1 MEKLY
6 GHVSA
11 HPDILS
17 LENRC
22 LATLP
27 DVKIMEKP
35 HGHVSSHPDILS
47 LENRCLATLPDMKL
61 MEKPRGHVSAHPDIL
76 SLENRCL
83 ATLSILKSPTS
94 AGSFLQCVQTSQLVQ
109 ADLCSLDTSNHLLSE
124 PPTRRTQCFSEGPAP
139 LTCPRALKSIS
150 ATQGAEETAL
160 VIALGTRLDCS
171 LVCWML

>member
-61 MEKPRGHVSAHPDIL
+61 MEKPHGYVSAHPDIL
-76 SLENRCL
+76 SLENRCHT
-83 ATLSILKSPTS
+83 TLSILKSTMS
-94 AGSFLQCVQTSQLVQ
+94 ASSSLQCVQTSQLMQ
-109 ADLCSLDTSNHLLSE
+109 ADLCNLDTSNHLLSE
-124 PPTRRTQCFSEGPAP
+124 PPIWRTQCFSEGPGP

-150 ATQGAEETAL
+150 ATQRAPETAL
-160 VIALGTRLDCS
+160 VIAPATRLDCS
-171 LVCWML
+171 HVFWML

>member
-17 LENRC
+17 LKNQC

-35 HGHVSSHPDILS
+35 HGHVSSYPDILS
-47 LENRCLATLPDMKL
+47 LENRCLATLPDVKV
-61 MEKPRGHVSAHPDIL
+61 MEKPHGHVSAHPDIL

-83 ATLSILKSPTS
+83 ATLSILKSTMS
-94 AGSFLQCVQTSQLVQ
+94 ASSFLQCVQTSQLVQ
-109 ADLCSLDTSNHLLSE
+109 PDLCSLDTNNHLLSE
-124 PPTRRTQCFSEGPAP
+124 PPIWRTRCFSERPGP

-150 ATQGAEETAL
+150 ATRGAQETAL
-160 VIALGTRLDCS
+160 VIALGARLDCS
-171 LVCWML
+171 HVCWML